1 MKTSFYIEE
10 CKERKTNI
18 ALNVASV
25 LSNFLTVENEDDVA
39 ELNVVSNKIAE
50 KVFSVYGGLMEP
62 TLNRI
67 RLEAMKFISDV
78 WGEDK
83 SWKEDFFRLFGKKQ
97 HCSIEAGV
105 YTD

>member
-1 MKTSFYIEE
+1 MKTSFYMEE

-18 ALNVASV
+18 ALNVTSV
-25 LSNFLTVENEDDVA
+25 LANFLTVENEDDAA
-39 ELNVVSNKIAE
+39 EFNAVSNKIAE

-83 SWKEDFFRLFGKKQ
+83 SWKKDFLRLFGKKQ
-97 HCSIEAGV
+97 YCSIEAGV